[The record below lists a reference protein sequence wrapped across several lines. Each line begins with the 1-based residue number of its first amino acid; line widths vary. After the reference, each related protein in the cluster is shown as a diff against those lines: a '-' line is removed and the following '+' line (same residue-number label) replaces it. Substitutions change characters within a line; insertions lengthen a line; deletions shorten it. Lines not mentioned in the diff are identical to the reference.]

1 MKLIVGLGNNFLK
14 YKFTYHNIG
23 FLAVDY
29 ICKKLNANFSKN
41 KSLNS
46 LIAEKEEFI
55 LCKPLGF
62 INTCGGIIKKVVSFY
77 NINISEEFMVIMDDL
92 NLDFGMLKLK
102 PQGSSG
108 GHKGLFSIIEN
119 LNTQR
124 FPRLR
129 IGVGRPAESS
139 EFKDYVLRKMPI
151 SNLKFLRK
159 KVFPYVWEAVNI
171 WSKENLQKAMQF
183 INSLN

>member
-1 MKLIVGLGNNFLK
+1 
-14 YKFTYHNIG
+14 
-23 FLAVDY
+23 
-29 ICKKLNANFSKN
+29 
-41 KSLNS
+41 
-46 LIAEKEEFI
+46 
-55 LCKPLGF
+55 
-62 INTCGGIIKKVVSFY
+62 
-77 NINISEEFMVIMDDL
+77 MVIMDDL
-92 NLDFGMLKLK
+92 NLDFGILRLK
-102 PQGSSG
+102 PKGSSG

-139 EFKDYVLRKMPI
+139 EFRDYVLRKIPI

-171 WSKENLQKAMQF
+171 WSKENLQEAMQF